1 MRRTKL
7 GAGANY
13 EQFMQDRHHKNVM
26 SKLLKDKRE
35 LEMIKHT
42 ITDTKESSPKV
53 RKGDKKNL
61 RNTVDLT
68 MGDNRNIQNQ
78 SAMVSYDDT

>member
-1 MRRTKL
+1 MRRTKP
-7 GAGANY
+7 GVGANY

-26 SKLLKDKRE
+26 QKLLKDKRE

-53 RKGDKKNL
+53 RNKGDKKMMHN
-61 RNTVDLT
+61 RSRG
-68 MGDNRNIQNQ
+68 GDDFLIDNNNNRNIQN
-78 SAMVSYDDT
+78 